1 MANLRTNNL
10 SGEQGQ
16 NAYRGSVVFGG
27 GDGGSAGLL
36 IADNSDLELG
46 SETNWTIEFWLWLN
60 GSVHGDYDVILG
72 KGSATGNN
80 YEYFVEVMSDNT
92 LDFFSTT
99 AGSAW
104 DFQQQ
109 ISPVLSHDSWHHI
122 AIVRNG
128 SGSNSL
134 KSYVNGQEH
143 GSFTAQNIH
152 TSAYPFGIGYFAGGN
167 NLYSKVT
174 VSNLRIV
181 KGTSVYTAA
190 FTPPFTE
197 LKAIPNT
204 VLLCCQDSDNPFK
217 EETGKTITGV
227 GHLANGAVIHP
238 KNIPPYGVDAGNVF
252 GGPIQQSTQGYMY
265 FQSGRTVERGGTRA
279 LMIGGFSPGGSDTI
293 NFVNVATEGTA
304 LDFGN
309 LSRAAGYCGA
319 MGGRTRGVIPLQ
331 YQMTPS
337 EATTNIIEFLTIL
350 TEGNTQDFGD
360 MATSTYGRASA
371 SNDVRGII
379 SGGEATEDAM
389 EFITLA
395 SLGNGSSFGDLTQG
409 RREPQSTADP
419 TRMVTAGGYASPST
433 GTRYNIIDFV
443 TIATTGNA
451 QDFGDLTVTRW
462 KPAACADATRGVF
475 AGGGTPSNL
484 NVIDF
489 ITIQS
494 TGDATDF
501 GDLVLTSSR
510 GSAGSDSIRGVI
522 FTGFSDTGSHTA
534 NIDSIIIQTTGSAKR
549 FGETT
554 TDTHSTGGLSN
565 GHGGLS

>member
-16 NAYRGSVVFGG
+16 NAYRGSVFFNDDGG
-27 GDGGSAGLL
+27 G
-36 IADNSDLELG
+36 
-46 SETNWTIEFWLWLN
+46 N
-60 GSVHGDYDVILG
+60 GSDSLTVPAGSDFAYGTGDFTFEAYVWISRYSGGTRLIFSQTVSGTNYILFGVTSSGQVTTILG
-72 KGSATGNN
+72 HSNQVTSTETIAENSWNHVAVSRASGTVKV
-80 YEYFVEVMSDNT
+80 FV
-92 LDFFSTT
+92 
-99 AGSAW
+99 
-104 DFQQQ
+104 
-109 ISPVLSHDSWHHI
+109 
-122 AIVRNG
+122 NG
-128 SGSNSL
+128 DASSGSSITTDLNDTTR
-134 KSYVNGQEH
+134 VP
-143 GSFTAQNIH
+143 T
-152 TSAYPFGIGYFAGGN
+152 IGKYTHSTQLQWKG
-167 NLYSKVT
+167 YI
-174 VSNLRIV
+174 SNFRIT
-181 KGTSVYTAA
+181 KGEALYTAD
-190 FTPPFTE
+190 FTPPTTE
-197 LKAIPNT
+197 LTADANT
-204 VLLCCQDSDNPFK
+204 VLLCCQNSDDVTQ
-217 EETGKTITGV
+217 EATGKTITASGNLATV
-227 GHLANGAVIHP
+227 GYNKTQP
-238 KNIPPYGVDAGNVF
+238 KVIPPYGVDAGNAF
-252 GGPIQQSTQGYMY
+252 GGPIQQNTQGYMY
-265 FQSGRTVERGGTRA
+265 FQSGRTEERGGTRA

>member
-16 NAYRGSVVFGG
+16 NAYRGSVFFNDDGG
-27 GDGGSAGLL
+27 G
-36 IADNSDLELG
+36 
-46 SETNWTIEFWLWLN
+46 N
-60 GSVHGDYDVILG
+60 GSDSLTVPAGSDFAYGTGDFTFEAYVWISRYSGGTRLIF
-72 KGSATGNN
+72 SQTVSGNN
-80 YEYFVEVMSDNT
+80 YILFGVTSSGQVTTILGHSNQVTSTETIAENSWNHVAVSRASGTVKVFV
-92 LDFFSTT
+92 
-99 AGSAW
+99 
-104 DFQQQ
+104 
-109 ISPVLSHDSWHHI
+109 
-122 AIVRNG
+122 NG
-128 SGSNSL
+128 DASSGSSITTDLND
-134 KSYVNGQEH
+134 
-143 GSFTAQNIH
+143 TTRIP
-152 TSAYPFGIGYFAGGN
+152 TIGKYTHSTQLQWKG
-167 NLYSKVT
+167 YI
-174 VSNLRIV
+174 SNFRIT
-181 KGTSVYTAA
+181 KGEALYTAD
-190 FTPPFTE
+190 FIPPTTE
-197 LKAIPNT
+197 LTADANT
-204 VLLCCQDSDNPFK
+204 VLLCCQNSDDVTQ
-217 EETGKTITGV
+217 EATGKTITGN
-227 GHLANGAVIHP
+227 GNLATAGYNKTQP
-238 KNIPPYGVDAGNVF
+238 KVIPPFGVDAGNTF

-265 FQSGRTVERGGTRA
+265 FQSGRTEERGGTRA

-309 LSRAAGYCGA
+309 LSRSAGYCGA

-501 GDLVLTSSR
+501 GDLVLTSNR

>member
-1 MANLRTNNL
+1 QVTSTETIAENSWNHVAVSRA
-10 SGEQGQ
+10 SGT
-16 NAYRGSVVFGG
+16 VKVFVN
-27 GDGGSAGLL
+27 GDAS
-36 IADNSDLELG
+36 
-46 SETNWTIEFWLWLN
+46 
-60 GSVHGDYDVILG
+60 
-72 KGSATGNN
+72 
-80 YEYFVEVMSDNT
+80 
-92 LDFFSTT
+92 
-99 AGSAW
+99 
-104 DFQQQ
+104 
-109 ISPVLSHDSWHHI
+109 
-122 AIVRNG
+122 
-128 SGSNSL
+128 SGSSITTDLND
-134 KSYVNGQEH
+134 
-143 GSFTAQNIH
+143 TTRIP
-152 TSAYPFGIGYFAGGN
+152 TIGKYTHSTQLQWKG
-167 NLYSKVT
+167 YI
-174 VSNLRIV
+174 SNFRIT
-181 KGTSVYTAA
+181 KGEALYTAD
-190 FTPPFTE
+190 FTPPTTE
-197 LKAIPNT
+197 LTADANT
-204 VLLCCQDSDNPFK
+204 VLLCCQNSDDVTQ
-217 EETGKTITGV
+217 EATGKTITASGNLATV
-227 GHLANGAVIHP
+227 GYNKTQP
-238 KNIPPYGVDAGNVF
+238 KVIPPYGVDAGNAF
-252 GGPIQQSTQGYMY
+252 GGPIQQNTQGYMY
-265 FQSGRTVERGGTRA
+265 FQSGRTEERGGTRA

>member
-1 MANLRTNNL
+1 MANLRVNQITTGTGSYHGSIYASGTGAYLLTTVTAPGTDDFTIECYINSDNASGTNQEGVFAINAQ
-10 SGEQGQ
+10 SGGFQSGSSNQLRLVQGRDGTDGQ
-16 NAYRGSVVFGG
+16 NGG
-27 GDGGSAGLL
+27 LEVSINGTQIGTGDGNDIIQEGTWHHVAVTRASGTVKIWVDGVEKASGSA
-36 IADNSDLELG
+36 
-46 SETNWTIEFWLWLN
+46 
-60 GSVHGDYDVILG
+60 
-72 KGSATGNN
+72 
-80 YEYFVEVMSDNT
+80 
-92 LDFFSTT
+92 
-99 AGSAW
+99 
-104 DFQQQ
+104 
-109 ISPVLSHDSWHHI
+109 
-122 AIVRNG
+122 
-128 SGSNSL
+128 
-134 KSYVNGQEH
+134 
-143 GSFTAQNIH
+143 
-152 TSAYPFGIGYFAGGN
+152 
-167 NLYSKVT
+167 
-174 VSNLRIV
+174 
-181 KGTSVYTAA
+181 
-190 FTPPFTE
+190 
-197 LKAIPNT
+197 
-204 VLLCCQDSDNPFK
+204 
-217 EETGKTITGV
+217 
-227 GHLANGAVIHP
+227 
-238 KNIPPYGVDAGNVF
+238 AGNVTGTTF
-252 GGPIQQSTQGYMY
+252 ITGYYDSGYTYQGFMSNFRYRKGTAHYTTTFTAPTKPLERTTDTELIFAQSPHNAGNGFSSAIHGGTTDIMQVNGNVTANSSSPTQLSDTSGVGVVFNGPIKQNTQGYMY
-265 FQSGRTVERGGTRA
+265 FQSGITEERGGTRA

-501 GDLVLTSSR
+501 GDLVLTSKR

>member
-16 NAYRGSVVFGG
+16 NAYRGSVFFNDDGG
-27 GDGGSAGLL
+27 G
-36 IADNSDLELG
+36 
-46 SETNWTIEFWLWLN
+46 N
-60 GSVHGDYDVILG
+60 GSDSLTVPAGSDFAYGTGDFTFEAYVWISRYSGGTRLIFSQTVSGTNYILFGVTSSGQVTTILG
-72 KGSATGNN
+72 HSNQVTSTETIAENSWNHVAVSRASGTVKV
-80 YEYFVEVMSDNT
+80 FV
-92 LDFFSTT
+92 
-99 AGSAW
+99 
-104 DFQQQ
+104 
-109 ISPVLSHDSWHHI
+109 
-122 AIVRNG
+122 NG
-128 SGSNSL
+128 DASSGSSITTDLND
-134 KSYVNGQEH
+134 
-143 GSFTAQNIH
+143 TTRIP
-152 TSAYPFGIGYFAGGN
+152 TIGKYTHSTQLQWKGYISNFRITKGEA
-167 NLYSKVT
+167 LYT
-174 VSNLRIV
+174 VSFI
-181 KGTSVYTAA
+181 
-190 FTPPFTE
+190 PPTTE
-197 LKAIPNT
+197 LTADANT
-204 VLLCCQDSDNPFK
+204 VLLCCQNSDDVTQ
-217 EETGKTITGV
+217 EATGKTITASGNLATV
-227 GHLANGAVIHP
+227 GYNKTQP
-238 KNIPPYGVDAGNVF
+238 KVIPPYGVDAGNAF
-252 GGPIQQSTQGYMY
+252 GGPIQQNTQGYMY
-265 FQSGRTVERGGTRA
+265 FQSGRTEERGGTRA